1 VTDVER
7 LQKVLAQAGIASRRQ
22 AEVWIQEG
30 KVQVN
35 GQVITELGTKV
46 DPEKDRILVK
56 GKPIQK
62 ERKRTFLFYKPLYVI
77 SSMHDPQGRKVIP
90 DFFRSVQERVYPV
103 GRLDFDTEGLLLVTN
118 DGELANHLL
127 HPRFEVEKQYVATV
141 KGVPDESS
149 LDQLRRG
156 IYLEDGLTA
165 PAQVKMIHKREEDSK
180 IKLTIH
186 EGKNRQVRRMCKAIG
201 HPVMHLVRTRLAN
214 LTVKGLKRGEFRE
227 LTDKEVTT
235 LKKLLSGERKEKRQ
249 K

>member
-1 VTDVER
+1 VNELER
-7 LQKVLAQAGIASRRQ
+7 LQKVLAQAGVASRRQ
-22 AEVWIQEG
+22 AEVLIQEG

-35 GQVITELGTKV
+35 GKIVTELGTKV
-46 DPEKDRILVK
+46 DPEKDRISVK

-62 ERKRTFLFYKPLYVI
+62 EGKRTFLFYKPLYVI
-77 SSMHDPQGRKVIP
+77 SSMADPQGRKVIP
-90 DFFRSVQERVYPV
+90 DFFRHVPERVYPV

-141 KGVPDESS
+141 NGVPDESS
-149 LDQLRRG
+149 LEQLRNG

-165 PAQVKMIHKREEDSK
+165 PAEVRMIHKGDDEAK

-186 EGKNRQVRRMCKAIG
+186 EGRNRQVRRMCKEIG
-201 HPVMHLVRTRLAN
+201 HPVKHLIRTRLAN
-214 LTVKGLKRGEFRE
+214 LTVKGLKRGEYRE
-227 LTDKEVTT
+227 VSATEVRQ
-235 LKKLLSGERKEKRQ
+235 LKKLLSGERDRKKQ